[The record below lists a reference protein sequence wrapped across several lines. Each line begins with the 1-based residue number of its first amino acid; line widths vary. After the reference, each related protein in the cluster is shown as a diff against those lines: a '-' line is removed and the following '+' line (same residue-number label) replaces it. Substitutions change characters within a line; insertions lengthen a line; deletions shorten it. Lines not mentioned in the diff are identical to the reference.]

1 MKQFSCKTENSQNP
15 RKLWSSK
22 KGILRYVVK
31 FAIKLCTITAKVTD
45 KESQSE
51 DSDEEGYVISS
62 TDYDEIPAQYL
73 QG

>member
-1 MKQFSCKTENSQNP
+1 MKQFLCKTENSQNL

-22 KGILRYVVK
+22 KGILWYVVK
-31 FAIKLCTITAKVTD
+31 FAMCTITAKVTA

-62 TDYDEIPAQYL
+62 TDYDEIPVQYL